1 MKSFPWNKLQP
12 LLRRKLDLVMDEFNE
27 KCPTDHLVQ
36 LPNVKP
42 FDFEELKSQILEAI
56 DAFPSA
62 PFTIQRLCEL
72 ITNPS
77 KHYKKTDKF
86 MRGIEKNILVVSTVE
101 PKSAIR
107 SVFHTLLTFKLKSNL
122 LNIYLN
128 PILAMN
134 PIMFRNRVSRIYFR
148 HHIRLQRWPRL
159 LC

>member
-1 MKSFPWNKLQP
+1 MQP
-12 LLRRKLDLVMDEFNE
+12 LLRRKLDLVMNEFNE
-27 KCPTDHLVQ
+27 KCPTDHLIQ
-36 LPNVKP
+36 LPNVKQ

-101 PKSAIR
+101 PKSAIWL
-107 SVFHTLLTFKLKSNL
+107 VFHTLHLD
-122 LNIYLN
+122 
-128 PILAMN
+128 
-134 PIMFRNRVSRIYFR
+134 
-148 HHIRLQRWPRL
+148 
-159 LC
+159 